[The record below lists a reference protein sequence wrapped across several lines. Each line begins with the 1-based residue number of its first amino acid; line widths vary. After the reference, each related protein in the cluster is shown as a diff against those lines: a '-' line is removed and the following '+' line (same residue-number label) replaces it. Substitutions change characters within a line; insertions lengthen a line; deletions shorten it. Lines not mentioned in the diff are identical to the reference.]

1 MLELNWQHMTVLH
14 YRNIN
19 IQHEYYM
26 FIIIINIKNNIPSET
41 AETCTINAI

>member
-14 YRNIN
+14 YRHIN

-26 FIIIINIKNNIPSET
+26 LIIIINIKYNVSSET
-41 AETCTINAI
+41 DEMCTINAI